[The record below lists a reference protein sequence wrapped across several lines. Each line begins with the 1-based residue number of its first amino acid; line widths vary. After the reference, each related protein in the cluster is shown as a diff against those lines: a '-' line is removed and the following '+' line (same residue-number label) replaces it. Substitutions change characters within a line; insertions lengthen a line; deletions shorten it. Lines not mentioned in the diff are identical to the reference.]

1 MENQKGMVEI
11 DKGKLVGK
19 IEQLEKQIN
28 EQTKQTLSDRKI
40 IEALNRERELMT
52 KVTHKTQGLFVFT
65 GNKVRPKN

>member
-28 EQTKQTLSDRKI
+28 EQSKQTLSDRKI

-52 KVTHKTQGLFVFT
+52 KVTQKTQGRCLMRLKLIF
-65 GNKVRPKN
+65 KN